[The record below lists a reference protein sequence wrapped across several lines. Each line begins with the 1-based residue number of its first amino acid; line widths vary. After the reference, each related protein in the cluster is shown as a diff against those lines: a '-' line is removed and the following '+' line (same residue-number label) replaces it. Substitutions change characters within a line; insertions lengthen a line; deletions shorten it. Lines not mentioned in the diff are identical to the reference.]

1 MKVLKQILPGLILTS
16 IIALL
21 SIYISN
27 YIILGSKSIAIIIGI
42 LIGNIFFKSK
52 NLFTKGVSFS
62 EKTILSLAIILFGSQ
77 LDITSLSLINYHTF
91 LFLMFMIFFSII
103 ICLIIGRVVGLP
115 NKTSLLIGIGNG
127 ICGSAAIASASKLLN
142 SKKDEIGISVAI
154 INAIGVLSIFI
165 FPLIITFIPL
175 FNNEKIGLLIGS
187 TIQAFGQ
194 VAATGFIISDDVG
207 KFASLIKMIR
217 ISMLGPVLIVLNIL
231 ITRFENTTKSNKA
244 SLFNIPFFIIGFLLF
259 SLFSSFNILSDNI
272 LLILKTI
279 ANFLLTVAMVSIGF
293 NISIKNIFQKS
304 SLILLVA
311 LIGFIIQVVIA
322 ILIIDII

>member
-207 KFASLIKMIR
+207 KFASL
-217 ISMLGPVLIVLNIL
+217 LY
-231 ITRFENTTKSNKA
+231 
-244 SLFNIPFFIIGFLLF
+244 
-259 SLFSSFNILSDNI
+259 
-272 LLILKTI
+272 
-279 ANFLLTVAMVSIGF
+279 
-293 NISIKNIFQKS
+293 
-304 SLILLVA
+304 
-311 LIGFIIQVVIA
+311 
-322 ILIIDII
+322 